1 MKVNVLL
8 LNSIIISLISGCTFF
23 PDVEVDDISHIE
35 SEIYNPA
42 YTECMDDDMTKT
54 QIFNNKNNFLVR
66 ETTDGFFL
74 CGPIDAKLGI
84 YYKDNNADIW
94 KLCCE
99 GTCILGPIFDNYLFP
114 FFWLSVYTY
123 KINKHVRAV
132 AISLQVDRPTANT
145 PYCIVYHE

>member
-54 QIFNNKNNFLVR
+54 QIFNN
-66 ETTDGFFL
+66 T
-74 CGPIDAKLGI
+74 
-84 YYKDNNADIW
+84 
-94 KLCCE
+94 
-99 GTCILGPIFDNYLFP
+99 IFYISSYLFIAAQ
-114 FFWLSVYTY
+114 L
-123 KINKHVRAV
+123 K
-132 AISLQVDRPTANT
+132 
-145 PYCIVYHE
+145 

>member
-74 CGPIDAKLGI
+74 CGPIDDKLGI

-99 GTCILGPIFDNYLFP
+99 GTCILGPIFDNYLY
-114 FFWLSVYTY
+114 LDRKSV
-123 KINKHVRAV
+123 V
-132 AISLQVDRPTANT
+132 
-145 PYCIVYHE
+145 

>member
-74 CGPIDAKLGI
+74 CGPIDDKLGI
-84 YYKDNNADIW
+84 YY
-94 KLCCE
+94 
-99 GTCILGPIFDNYLFP
+99 GF
-114 FFWLSVYTY
+114 
-123 KINKHVRAV
+123 
-132 AISLQVDRPTANT
+132 
-145 PYCIVYHE
+145 